1 MSNKPCEFFQ
11 SSPWMDD
18 AGTPCSMRN
27 TEAMAP
33 KAQTLPRDGPAIQ
46 DPDEYWMYRQDLL
59 MEADSSLH
67 AFLGLLVDFHQ
78 VKMMSQLLLLADVL
92 EFTIYREP
100 QRIPGF
106 RFRFDFSSGIS
117 LEYASKHFGCMVWV
131 DGKQD
136 TLNKLSSA
144 AMADLRDLMA
154 EVFEQIKMLP
164 IWDVVSSDDRQL
176 TVRRKPLV

>member
-1 MSNKPCEFFQ
+1 MSNEPYEFFR

-18 AGTPCSMRN
+18 TDTPYAIRN
-27 TEAMAP
+27 AETMDP
-33 KAQTLPRDGPAIQ
+33 KAKTPPGDGLTLQ
-46 DPDEYWMYRQDLL
+46 DPEEYWMYRQDLL
-59 MEADSSLH
+59 LEAYSSLH

-78 VKMMSQLLLLADVL
+78 VKMMIHLLLLADVL

-117 LEYASKHFGCMVWV
+117 LEYSSVHFGCMIWV

-136 TLNKLSSA
+136 SLTKLSSA
-144 AMADLRDLMA
+144 AMADLRELVA
-154 EVFEQIKMLP
+154 EVFERIKTLP
-164 IWDVVSSDDRQL
+164 IWDVVSSDDRQF
-176 TVRRKPLV
+176 VIRRKPLV

>member
-1 MSNKPCEFFQ
+1 MSNEPCEFFR

-18 AGTPCSMRN
+18 ADTPYAMHN
-27 TEAMAP
+27 AEAMAP
-33 KAQTLPRDGPAIQ
+33 KAQTLPGDGLTFQ
-46 DPDEYWMYRQDLL
+46 DPDEDWAYRQDLL

-78 VKMMSQLLLLADVL
+78 VKMMSRLLLLADVL

-144 AMADLRDLMA
+144 AMADLRELMA

>member
-33 KAQTLPRDGPAIQ
+33 KAQTLPRDGLAIQ

-78 VKMMSQLLLLADVL
+78 VQMMSRLLLLADVL

-106 RFRFDFSSGIS
+106 RFRFDFSSEIS

-131 DGKQD
+131 DGKQG

-144 AMADLRDLMA
+144 AMQDLRDMMA
-154 EVFEQIKMLP
+154 EVFERIKPLP
-164 IWDVVSSDDRQL
+164 IWDVVSSDDRQF
-176 TVRRKPLV
+176 VIRRKPLV

>member
-1 MSNKPCEFFQ
+1 MSNGSREFFR

-18 AGTPCSMRN
+18 ADTTYVMHNAESMD
-27 TEAMAP
+27 P
-33 KAQTLPRDGPAIQ
+33 KAKILSGDGLTFHN
-46 DPDEYWMYRQDLL
+46 PDEYWMYRQDLL

-67 AFLGLLVDFHQ
+67 DFLGLLVDFHQ
-78 VKMMSQLLLLADVL
+78 VRMMSRLLLLADVL

-117 LEYASKHFGCMVWV
+117 LEYASKHFGCMIWV

-144 AMADLRDLMA
+144 AMADLRELMA
-154 EVFEQIKMLP
+154 EVFELLKTHP
-164 IWDVVSSDDRQL
+164 IWDVVSSNDKQFV
-176 TVRRKPLV
+176 VRRRPLV